1 MEEDAFNKYSS
12 HGTGRLADRFFDRE
26 KFTTVDMDT
35 KMDESIA
42 STLIALATGETP
54 LQNDSVQSGTQKQL
68 TITDL
73 VASVN
78 SYHPEFTSA
87 LDQAKPKQQEVATG
101 KQATQKQQVQ
111 PLMQLPPA
119 VSYRH
124 PCIFFHEHRSA
135 LSKEDHRRFIMYERI
150 MRSPNKSG
158 KPPSIGP
165 EDHALWIQL
174 QKTVELERSEVRKW
188 NASFIRPRLSS
199 HLHPSFRGAMEP
211 KFRRGR
217 DRVVR
222 DYPQYYDF
230 LSTIGLRLP
239 GMPSGSQKEPVL
251 SRVKPEVQPSSAG
264 TPIKGDVSDALRNR
278 GLLARKGKIC
288 QISIARPIWPTDDNG
303 VPIEK
308 EIEVDDSY
316 WKVSD
321 QEVDQVKS
329 GDGKHKDFRRT
340 GHFPKK
346 NRADPVSMDPLVKQF
361 VEEQRVHIALAA
373 STIITLAK
381 VLPSLASE
389 WEIPVK
395 VVLEE
400 DSKGEKHKRI
410 YIDKPLIQKRMTAM
424 EMTQMFYDGALK
436 KLALDGQ
443 PPKDVGILKSVVTPP
458 TSASAPKEN
467 ATPKEDITSKE
478 DTTPKEDGTPKQNAI
493 PKANSTPEK
502 NDPKENTSEGNTMS
516 EDPSQEPG
524 VSTSEQEETL
534 ADKDKDSD
542 GAITANVAGDANA
555 TGHGSDADDKVGF
568 LGSSAGE
575 NSIDNFEYS
584 LWTFG
589 DLRLL
594 IRDRLHGF
602 LADQK
607 LMRQVVLKAILDY
620 APEIGPG
627 EPGKSSMAGWW
638 MSTWIRDDRL
648 VALGRVDVSK
658 NQFVRYPTQLSEN
671 LDFENPLGAVFSD
684 LPALQVLD
692 ASQLRLQDREVGEWI
707 KPSMRLI
714 HYVLGKLMQLGP
726 GQYILG
732 HKRFDVNASI
742 YRAAD
747 VQSVESRKAASSARY
762 DLHAAHQSSPQL
774 LSENSSGSTS
784 GMAEGS
790 SSQNTNGVSGT
801 VVDDDLVLRWIGTP
815 DQIPGTFPY
824 QEPTGGP
831 SIGSEG
837 DKGRQGYQKK
847 RRGGGG
853 GGGGGGSGEARRGYL
868 RHYLQASTRGPVPR
882 HGLHPFVQDPQVQ
895 EWLKLVDFSRVP
907 VYPQSENGVCPED
920 KTKIPKDQ
928 CWWTC
933 QKCDAPEDV
942 TICPKAKS
950 WGLTYDDGP
959 SHLAAHKQK
968 ATLFIVG
975 SRAISYPETLKSAYN
990 EGHHIAIHREVDARV
1005 RAIATQLGFKT
1016 SIWTHGYDTND
1027 WLIPAGTATPQ
1038 SVIDIFKGWL
1048 VNFRQLPTGFIV
1060 LQHDY
1065 R

>member
-1 MEEDAFNKYSS
+1 
-12 HGTGRLADRFFDRE
+12 
-26 KFTTVDMDT
+26 
-35 KMDESIA
+35 
-42 STLIALATGETP
+42 
-54 LQNDSVQSGTQKQL
+54 
-68 TITDL
+68 
-73 VASVN
+73 
-78 SYHPEFTSA
+78 
-87 LDQAKPKQQEVATG
+87 
-101 KQATQKQQVQ
+101 
-111 PLMQLPPA
+111 
-119 VSYRH
+119 
-124 PCIFFHEHRSA
+124 
-135 LSKEDHRRFIMYERI
+135 MYERV

-158 KPPSIGP
+158 RPPAIGP
-165 EDHALWIQL
+165 EDHARWIQL
-174 QKTVELERSEVRKW
+174 QKMVELERSEVRKW
-188 NASFIRPRLSS
+188 NASFVRPRLSS
-199 HLHPSFRGAMEP
+199 HLHPSFKGAMEP
-211 KFRRGR
+211 KFKRGR
-217 DRVVR
+217 DRVVQ

-251 SRVKPEVQPSSAG
+251 SRMKPEVQPSSAG
-264 TPIKGDVSDALRNR
+264 VSIKGAVSDALRNR

-288 QISIARPIWPTDDNG
+288 QVSIARPIWPTDDNG

-308 EIEVDDSY
+308 EIGVEDSY
-316 WKVSD
+316 WKVYD
-321 QEVDQVKS
+321 PKVDEVES
-329 GDGKHKDFRRT
+329 GDGLKHKDFRRT

-346 NRADPVSMDPLVKQF
+346 KKADPVSMDPLVKQF

-373 STIITLAK
+373 STIVTLAK

-389 WEIPVK
+389 WEIPVR
-395 VVLEE
+395 VVFEE

-410 YIDKPLIQKRMTAM
+410 YIDKPLIQKKMTAM

-443 PPKDVGILKSVVTPP
+443 PPKDVGILTSVATPP
-458 TSASAPKEN
+458 SLASVAPKEN
-467 ATPKEDITSKE
+467 TTPKEDITPKE
-478 DTTPKEDGTPKQNAI
+478 DTTPKEDSI
-493 PKANSTPEK
+493 
-502 NDPKENTSEGNTMS
+502 PKENAISKQNYTLDENDSKEITSADNTKS
-516 EDPSQEPG
+516 EDPSQEPA
-524 VSTSEQEETL
+524 VVTSEQGEAL
-534 ADKDKDSD
+534 ADKDKDSEC
-542 GAITANVAGDANA
+542 ANTANVAGDASA
-555 TGHGSDADDKVGF
+555 TGHGSDADDEVGF
-568 LGSSAGE
+568 LGSSADD

-589 DLRLL
+589 DIRLL

-658 NQFVRYPTQLSEN
+658 NQFVRYPTQISEN

-692 ASQLRLQDREVGEWI
+692 ASQLRLQDRDVGEWI

-742 YRAAD
+742 YRAVD
-747 VQSVESRKAASSARY
+747 VESVESRKAKASSARY

-774 LSENSSGSTS
+774 LPENTSGGTG
-784 GMAEGS
+784 GMAEGR
-790 SSQNTNGVSGT
+790 SSQNTNGVTGT
-801 VVDDDLVLRWIGTP
+801 VVDDDLLLRWIGTS

-853 GGGGGGSGEARRGYL
+853 GGGSGKRGVATCGAAYK
-868 RHYLQASTRGPVPR
+868 TVPA
-882 HGLHPFVQDPQVQ
+882 GQYPDMDCTPFVQDPQVQ
-895 EWLKLVDFSRVP
+895 EWLKLVDFTKVP
-907 VYPQSENGVCPED
+907 VYPQSKNGVCPED

-933 QKCDAPEDV
+933 QKCDAPEDI
-942 TICPKAKS
+942 TTCPKQKS
-950 WGLTYDDGP
+950 WGLTYDGAFELMD
-959 SHLAAHKQK
+959 
-968 ATLFIVG
+968 
-975 SRAISYPETLKSAYN
+975 SYPETLKRAYN
-990 EGHHIAIHREVDARV
+990 EGHHIAIHSDVDARV
-1005 RAIATQLGFKT
+1005 RNIATQLGFKT
-1016 SIWTHGYDTND
+1016 SIWTQGYDTND
-1027 WLIPAGTATPQ
+1027 WLIPAGTTTPQ
-1038 SVIDIFKGWL
+1038 SVIDIFKGRL
-1048 VNFRQLPTGFIV
+1048 ANFRQLPTGFIV
-1060 LQHDY
+1060 LQHDLFKEEVDVAVEGILPIAY
-1065 R
+1065 NTADLVMQPIADCLGDGKPYKEGAGTFKLSSDSPSTNPETLDKAVNVASASRPIAGCASLVSLAIALLVSL

>member
-1 MEEDAFNKYSS
+1 MPRVTRRSSLLEAPLAVDNIPSLAPEAHSETHSHAAEAISQPDVTLAQDETRTPGRGRGRGPGRPRGSGRGPGRPRGTGNGPGRPRSSLARRGRGRATVTIVPSAIATDTESLTTLATIASGQIPAGTEGGEKNEDASSSDSGSVSGSGSSSDSSDSDSDEDSNASEDHEQDKSHSGSLLSAEDHDMFNTATSLFMEEDAFNKYSN

-26 KFTTVDMDT
+26 EFTTVDMDT

-42 STLIALATGETP
+42 STLIALATGDTP
-54 LQNDSVQSGTQKQL
+54 LQNDSAQSGIQKQL

-87 LDQAKPKQQEVATG
+87 LDQAKPKQQEAATG

-111 PLMQLPPA
+111 SLMQLPPA

-135 LSKEDHRRFIMYERI
+135 LSKEDHRRYIMYERI
-150 MRSPNKSG
+150 MRTPNKSG
-158 KPPSIGP
+158 KSPSIGP

-174 QKTVELERSEVRKW
+174 QKMVELERSEVRKW
-188 NASFIRPRLSS
+188 NASFVRPRLSS
-199 HLHPSFRGAMEP
+199 HLHPSFKGAMEP
-211 KFRRGR
+211 KFKRGR
-217 DRVVR
+217 DRVVQ

-239 GMPSGSQKEPVL
+239 GMPSGPQKEPVL
-251 SRVKPEVQPSSAG
+251 SRMKPEVQPSSTG
-264 TPIKGDVSDALRNR
+264 TQIKGAVSDSLRNR

-288 QISIARPIWPTDDNG
+288 QVSIARPIWPTDDNG

-308 EIEVDDSY
+308 EIEVNDSY
-316 WKVSD
+316 WKVSGPD
-321 QEVDQVKS
+321 VDQVES

-340 GHFPKK
+340 GYFPKK
-346 NRADPVSMDPLVKQF
+346 SRADPVSMDPLVKQF

-373 STIITLAK
+373 STLVTLAK

-400 DSKGEKHKRI
+400 DSKGKKHKRI

-443 PPKDVGILKSVVTPP
+443 PSKDVGILTSVVTPP
-458 TSASAPKEN
+458 TSTITAPNDSTRPKEDSTPKEN
-467 ATPKEDITSKE
+467 A
-478 DTTPKEDGTPKQNAI
+478 I
-493 PKANSTPEK
+493 PKDNSTPEV
-502 NDPKENTSEGNTMS
+502 NDRKETTSEGNTIN

-524 VSTSEQEETL
+524 VATSEQGKTL
-534 ADKDKDSD
+534 ADKDKVSD
-542 GAITANVAGDANA
+542 GANTASVAGDASAN
-555 TGHGSDADDKVGF
+555 GQGSDAADVIGF

-589 DLRLL
+589 DMRLL
-594 IRDRLHGF
+594 VRDRLHGF

-648 VALGRVDVSK
+648 LALGRVDVSK

-692 ASQLRLQDREVGEWI
+692 ASQLRLQDRDVGEWI

-714 HYVLGKLMQLGP
+714 HYVLGKLLQLGP

-742 YRAAD
+742 YRAVD
-747 VQSVESRKAASSARY
+747 VESVESGRAKASSARY

-774 LSENSSGSTS
+774 SSENLSGSTGS
-784 GMAEGS
+784 MAES
-790 SSQNTNGVSGT
+790 SGSQNTNGVSGT

-837 DKGRQGYQKK
+837 DKSRQGYQKK

-853 GGGGGGSGEARRGYL
+853 GGGGS
-868 RHYLQASTRGPVPR
+868 
-882 HGLHPFVQDPQVQ
+882 
-895 EWLKLVDFSRVP
+895 K
-907 VYPQSENGVCPED
+907 
-920 KTKIPKDQ
+920 K
-928 CWWTC
+928 
-933 QKCDAPEDV
+933 
-942 TICPKAKS
+942 
-950 WGLTYDDGP
+950 
-959 SHLAAHKQK
+959 KQK
-968 ATLFIVG
+968 KKKKA
-975 SRAISYPETLKSAYN
+975 A
-990 EGHHIAIHREVDARV
+990 
-1005 RAIATQLGFKT
+1005 
-1016 SIWTHGYDTND
+1016 
-1027 WLIPAGTATPQ
+1027 
-1038 SVIDIFKGWL
+1038 
-1048 VNFRQLPTGFIV
+1048 
-1060 LQHDY
+1060 
-1065 R
+1065 

>member
-1 MEEDAFNKYSS
+1 MPRVTRRSSMLEAPLSLDNTPSSASEAHSETHSHATEAILQPEVTLAQDETRTPGRGRGRGPGRPRGSGRGPGRPRGRGNGPGRPRSSLTGRGRGRATVTIVPTATTTDTEPLTTLVAIASDQFPAGIEGDDENEDVPSSDSGSGSGSGSSSNSSDSDSGEDSSDSENHEQDKSHSGTLLSTEDHDMFNSAKHLFMEEDAFNKYSS

-26 KFTTVDMDT
+26 KSTTVDMDT

-42 STLIALATGETP
+42 STLMTLATGETP
-54 LQNDSVQSGTQKQL
+54 LQNDNDSIQSGTQKQL

-78 SYHPEFTSA
+78 SYHPDFTSA

-111 PLMQLPPA
+111 PLMPLPPA

-135 LSKEDHRRFIMYERI
+135 LSKEDHRRFIMYDRI

-174 QKTVELERSEVRKW
+174 QKMVELERSEVRKW
-188 NASFIRPRLSS
+188 DASFVRPRLSS
-199 HLHPSFRGAMEP
+199 HLHPSFKGAMEP
-211 KFRRGR
+211 KFKRGR

-251 SRVKPEVQPSSAG
+251 SRMKPEVQPSSDG

-288 QISIARPIWPTDDNG
+288 QVSIARPIWPTDDNG

-308 EIEVDDSY
+308 DIEVDDSY

-321 QEVDQVKS
+321 PEVDEVKS
-329 GDGKHKDFRRT
+329 GNGKHKDFRRT
-340 GHFPKK
+340 GNFPKK
-346 NRADPVSMDPLVKQF
+346 NRADPVSLDPLVKQF

-373 STIITLAK
+373 STIVTLAK

-443 PPKDVGILKSVVTPP
+443 PPKDVGILTSVVTPP

-467 ATPKEDITSKE
+467 PTPKEN
-478 DTTPKEDGTPKQNAI
+478 TTPKEDGTPMENTI
-493 PKANSTPEK
+493 PKENSNPKE
-502 NDPKENTSEGNTMS
+502 NDPKETTSEGNTMS
-516 EDPSQEPG
+516 SEDPSPEPG
-524 VSTSEQEETL
+524 VATLEREKTL

-542 GAITANVAGDANA
+542 GANTANVAGDASA
-555 TGHGSDADDKVGF
+555 TGHGSDDGF

-602 LADQK
+602 LADQT

-658 NQFVRYPTQLSEN
+658 NQFVRYPSQLSEN

-692 ASQLRLQDREVGEWI
+692 ASQLRLQDRDVGEWI

-714 HYVLGKLMQLGP
+714 HYILGKLMQLGP

-732 HKRFDVNASI
+732 HKRFDVNANI
-742 YRAAD
+742 YRAVD
-747 VQSVESRKAASSARY
+747 VESVENKKTKASSARY
-762 DLHAAHQSSPQL
+762 DLHAAHQLSPQL
-774 LSENSSGSTS
+774 LSENSPGNTG
-784 GMAEGS
+784 GMAESS

-831 SIGSEG
+831 SIVSEG
-837 DKGRQGYQKK
+837 DKGRQSYQKR

-853 GGGGGGSGEARRGYL
+853 GGGGS
-868 RHYLQASTRGPVPR
+868 
-882 HGLHPFVQDPQVQ
+882 
-895 EWLKLVDFSRVP
+895 K
-907 VYPQSENGVCPED
+907 
-920 KTKIPKDQ
+920 K
-928 CWWTC
+928 
-933 QKCDAPEDV
+933 
-942 TICPKAKS
+942 
-950 WGLTYDDGP
+950 
-959 SHLAAHKQK
+959 KQK
-968 ATLFIVG
+968 KKKKAT
-975 SRAISYPETLKSAYN
+975 
-990 EGHHIAIHREVDARV
+990 
-1005 RAIATQLGFKT
+1005 
-1016 SIWTHGYDTND
+1016 
-1027 WLIPAGTATPQ
+1027 
-1038 SVIDIFKGWL
+1038 
-1048 VNFRQLPTGFIV
+1048 
-1060 LQHDY
+1060 
-1065 R
+1065 

>member
-1 MEEDAFNKYSS
+1 MPRATRRTSLLEASLAVDGPSSSAPEAHLEAHSDATEAISQPEVTLAQETTTTPGRGRGRGPGRPRGSGRGPGRPRGSGTGPGRPRSSLVGRGRGKGGRATVTIVPTATPTDTESLTTLATIASEQTSAGAEGDDKIEDPSTSDSNSGASSSSDYTSDSDKDKDEDEDQEDREQEKSHSSGALSAEDHDMLNTAKSLFLEEDAFNQYSS

-26 KFTTVDMDT
+26 QAITVDMDT
-35 KMDESIA
+35 KMDTSIT
-42 STLIALATGETP
+42 STPATLTTGDNP
-54 LQNDSVQSGTQKQL
+54 SQNDGAHAATQKQL

-73 VASVN
+73 VASLH

-87 LDQAKPKQQEVATG
+87 LDAKPKQQEATTE
-101 KQATQKQQVQ
+101 QQVPQKQQAQ

-158 KPPSIGP
+158 KPTIGP
-165 EDHALWIQL
+165 EDHARWIQL

-188 NASFIRPRLSS
+188 NASFVRPRLSS
-199 HLHPSFRGAMEP
+199 HLHPSFKGAMEP
-211 KFRRGR
+211 KFKRGR
-217 DRVVR
+217 DRVTQ

-251 SRVKPEVQPSSAG
+251 SRMKTDVPPSAG
-264 TPIKGDVSDALRNR
+264 FKGVSDALWNR

-288 QISIARPIWPTDDNG
+288 QISIAKPIWPTDENG
-303 VPIEK
+303 VPVEK
-308 EIEVDDSY
+308 EIEVSDSY

-321 QEVDQVKS
+321 PEVDHVEA

-346 NRADPVSMDPLVKQF
+346 RRADPVSKDPLIRQF
-361 VEEQRVHIALAA
+361 VKEQNVHIALAA
-373 STIITLAK
+373 STIVTLAK

-410 YIDKPLIQKRMTAM
+410 YVDKPLIQKRMTAM
-424 EMTQMFYDGALK
+424 DMTQMFYDGALK

-443 PPKDVGILKSVVTPP
+443 PPKDIRILTSVESP
-458 TSASAPKEN
+458 TSTSTAFKEN
-467 ATPKEDITSKE
+467 ADPREDTTSKE
-478 DTTPKEDGTPKQNAI
+478 DTTPKENVVPTG
-493 PKANSTPEK
+493 NSTPE
-502 NDPKENTSEGNTMS
+502 NAPKESTSAGDIKS
-516 EDPSQEPG
+516 EET
-524 VSTSEQEETL
+524 VSTSEQGEML
-534 ADKDKDSD
+534 GDKGKDLD
-542 GAITANVAGDANA
+542 GANIANVAGDASA
-555 TGHGSDADDKVGF
+555 TGHVSVVEEAGF
-568 LGSSAGE
+568 LGTSADE
-575 NSIDNFEYS
+575 NSNDNFEYS

-589 DLRLL
+589 DMRLL

-602 LADQK
+602 LVDQK
-607 LMRQVVLKAILDY
+607 LMRQVVLKSILDY

-658 NQFVRYPTQLSEN
+658 NQFVRYPNQLSEN
-671 LDFENPLGAVFSD
+671 LDFENPLGGVFSD

-692 ASQLRLQDREVGEWI
+692 ASQLRSQDREVGEWI

-742 YRAAD
+742 YRAVDEA
-747 VQSVESRKAASSARY
+747 ENRKAKTSSRY

-774 LSENSSGSTS
+774 LSENSSGSIS
-784 GMAEGS
+784 GVAEGS
-790 SSQNTNGVSGT
+790 GSQNTNGISGT

-824 QEPTGGP
+824 QEPTSGP
-831 SIGSEG
+831 SISEG
-837 DKGRQGYQKK
+837 DKGRQGFHKK

-853 GGGGGGSGEARRGYL
+853 GGGS
-868 RHYLQASTRGPVPR
+868 
-882 HGLHPFVQDPQVQ
+882 
-895 EWLKLVDFSRVP
+895 K
-907 VYPQSENGVCPED
+907 
-920 KTKIPKDQ
+920 K
-928 CWWTC
+928 
-933 QKCDAPEDV
+933 
-942 TICPKAKS
+942 
-950 WGLTYDDGP
+950 
-959 SHLAAHKQK
+959 KQK
-968 ATLFIVG
+968 KKKKA
-975 SRAISYPETLKSAYN
+975 AE
-990 EGHHIAIHREVDARV
+990 
-1005 RAIATQLGFKT
+1005 
-1016 SIWTHGYDTND
+1016 
-1027 WLIPAGTATPQ
+1027 
-1038 SVIDIFKGWL
+1038 
-1048 VNFRQLPTGFIV
+1048 
-1060 LQHDY
+1060 
-1065 R
+1065 